1 MRLLAKT
8 AAIAAVAIL
17 AACSGSNGWK
27 LKGSV
32 EGAEKGEKLALE
44 GFNGA
49 SWYHIDS
56 LAVGDNG
63 SFAYSAPQATSHPD
77 IYRISRNGASI
88 YFPVDSIETVTIN
101 ANASNFASGYTLEGS
116 DNAVAMMNVD
126 RMIAESIAA
135 VGIDSTL
142 VNAPL
147 KKTLN
152 EILLADSTG
161 LVAYYVIN
169 KTLGNKPL
177 YNPNVRK
184 DLNMIGA
191 IANKFI
197 TYKPNDPRTQA
208 LKNRFI
214 EARRASGSF
223 IPSEIEVPT
232 MGLIEI
238 ELPNPKGQK
247 KSLQAVANE
256 NKVTL
261 LCFTSFDVEASPAIN
276 IALNKVYEANRAKG
290 LEIYQVSFDQD
301 EVNWMQAAANLPW
314 VAVRANET
322 EGKILQLYNV
332 AEIPTVFIID
342 NGEIAERIDDL
353 DKLPAAVAKRL

>member
-8 AAIAAVAIL
+8 AAIAAIAIL
-17 AACSGSNGWK
+17 AACSGSTGWK
-27 LKGSV
+27 IKGTL
-32 EGAEKGEKLALE
+32 EGAEKGEKIALE

-49 SWYHIDS
+49 TWYPIDS

-63 SFAYSAPQATSHPD
+63 SFSYNAPQATAHPD
-77 IYRISRNGASI
+77 IYRISLNGASI

-101 ANASNFASGYTLEGS
+101 ANAGNFASGYTLEGS
-116 DNAVAMMNVD
+116 DDAVAMMNVD
-126 RMIAESIAA
+126 LKIAESIAA

-142 VNAPL
+142 VSAPL
-147 KKTLN
+147 KKELN

-197 TYKPNDPRTQA
+197 SYKPNDPRTQA
-208 LKNRFI
+208 LKNRFL
-214 EARRASGSF
+214 EARRASGLF

-232 MGLIEI
+232 ISLIDI
-238 ELPNPKGQK
+238 NLPNVKGQK
-247 KSLQAVANE
+247 KSLQEVAKA

-261 LCFTSFDVEASPAIN
+261 LCFTSFDVDASPAIN
-276 IALNKVYEANRAKG
+276 IALN
-290 LEIYQVSFDQD
+290 
-301 EVNWMQAAANLPW
+301 
-314 VAVRANET
+314 
-322 EGKILQLYNV
+322 
-332 AEIPTVFIID
+332 TV
-342 NGEIAERIDDL
+342 
-353 DKLPAAVAKRL
+353 